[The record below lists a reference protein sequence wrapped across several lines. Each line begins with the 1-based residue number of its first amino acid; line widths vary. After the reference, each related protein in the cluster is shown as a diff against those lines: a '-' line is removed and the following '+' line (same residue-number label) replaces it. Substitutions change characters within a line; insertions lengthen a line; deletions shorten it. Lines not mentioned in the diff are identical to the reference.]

1 MTLQA
6 LKESYWSVLHQW
18 NRIAHPTQRV
28 LTPGDEWDAMNAT
41 LELRRQRRDQLI
53 YVDGGAHD
61 GVTAMEFDEKV
72 GPLEVHAFE
81 PNPDLQA
88 DLRAR
93 LDSFDGRVHQ
103 VALGSRSET
112 VSFQI
117 NQSPMTSS
125 MLARSDYAEKYFDAH
140 TAPLKKVD
148 VPCVTLDD
156 WFADSGLEQVDVL
169 KLDLQGFELEALRGA
184 ANMLAAGVGCIFL
197 EVHFVPFYE
206 GSALFADIDT
216 LLRNAGYRLQ
226 NLYNI
231 ATHLPE
237 GQIGSADALYV
248 WDAPHGGG
256 DHQTIARPASTA
268 A

>member
-1 MTLQA
+1 MTMQA
-6 LKESYWSVLHQW
+6 IKESYWALLHQW

-28 LTPGDEWDAMNAT
+28 LTPGDEWDAINAA
-41 LELRRQRRDQLI
+41 LEPRRTQRDHLV

-61 GVTAMEFDEKV
+61 GVTALEFDDKV
-72 GPLEVHAFE
+72 GPLEIHAFE
-81 PNPDLQA
+81 PNPELQA
-88 DLRAR
+88 GLRRR
-93 LDSFDGRVHQ
+93 LDDLPGHIHQ
-103 VALGSRSET
+103 AALGSTSGS
-112 VSFQI
+112 VGFQI

-125 MLARSDYAEKYFDAH
+125 MLPRSGFAERYFDAH

-148 VPCVTLDD
+148 VPCVTLDE
-156 WFADSGLEQVDVL
+156 WFADSRHERIDVL
-169 KLDLQGFELEALRGA
+169 KLDLQGYELEALKGGA
-184 ANMLAAGVGCIFL
+184 NLLAAGVACIYL

-206 GSALFADIDT
+206 GSALFSDIDM

-248 WDAPHGGG
+248 WPHDNGCG
-256 DHQTIARPASTA
+256 HQQPVTTTNA